1 MGFAWVILD
10 ASDVKGPLRA
20 LVKRWIVHKGVR
32 HDPLLDNKIIRL
44 DFEMGGVIVL

>member
-10 ASDVKGPLRA
+10 ASVVKSPQRA
-20 LVKRWIVHKGVR
+20 LVKRWIIHMGVR

-44 DFEMGGVIVL
+44 HFEMWGVIVL